1 MPKQSAPTIK
11 TPQAETA
18 QANNL
23 YWLQD
28 NVQKPIIDAALPN
41 ALPNLSQAF
50 DTKLAAP
57 DRQNIEDQYAQ
68 SKQDIL
74 NNAGAR
80 GGMLQQSLK
89 DNMLGRASDI
99 ASAQNQ
105 ARQTGINRALGLL
118 PAGFPG
124 ADSTLAASGQLAN
137 LGGQRNA
144 AQANLNYQQNQA
156 NAQQSQQL
164 FGGLGSLFSLFG

>member
-1 MPKQSAPTIK
+1 MGKSAPQIK
-11 TPQAETA
+11 TSQAETN

-23 YWLQD
+23 DWLQT
-28 NVQKPIIDAALPN
+28 NVQKPIVNTALPQ
-41 ALPNLSQAF
+41 ALPALSQAF

-105 ARQTGINRALGLL
+105 ARQTGITRALGLL

-124 ADSTLAASGQLAN
+124 ADTTLGASGQLAG
-137 LGGQRNA
+137 LGAQRNA
-144 AQANLNYQQNQA
+144 AQANLNYQQNQQ
-156 NAQQSQQL
+156 NAKL
-164 FGGLGSLFSLFG
+164 IESLFGLGG